1 MSSFSS
7 SPNLSRRRFTA
18 GLASA
23 GLLLSPLFTTAR
35 HINQL
40 VNGQLPI
47 ATPSDKLVIYQ
58 IFTRLFG
65 NQQTA
70 NTPWG
75 SLAENGVGKFNDITN
90 KALQE
95 IRKMGVSH
103 VWYTGVIEH
112 ATMTGYSSLGIPPD
126 NPLVVKGR
134 AGSPYAIKDYYDV
147 APDLAVDVRK
157 RMAEFEALVQR
168 SHANGLKVIIDFVP
182 NHLARQYSS
191 DAKPEGIQD
200 LGATDD
206 ITKAFDPQNN
216 FYYLPDQPFQPPA
229 GTSVPDGTLAPP
241 YEEMPAKATG
251 NDVFKAQPGIDDWYE
266 TIKLNYGVD
275 YQNDRKT
282 YFDSTATA
290 ERPSTWTKMRD
301 ILLFWAGKGVDGFR
315 CDMAEMVPVEF
326 WGWVIPQI
334 KASRANVIPATPT
347 AKAPVAST
355 GAAKV
360 KPGAAP
366 TPVAAP
372 ASKPIVFIAEIYN
385 PQQYANYI
393 NVGKFDYL
401 YDKVGLYDT
410 IRALMEGKGS
420 PIAISRVCQG
430 ESGTLGKHML
440 RFLENHD
447 EQRIASRQFAADPWA
462 AVPAMTLSATLHTGP
477 AMVYFGQEVGVNPTK
492 AEGFQGDDGRTTIF
506 DYWGI
511 TEYQA
516 WTNGGAFDGGKL
528 TADQKKLRQFYTQL
542 GQLINSSDAIKTGAF
557 YDLQQY
563 GRPEQLFSY
572 LRYSAKQKLLIVCNF
587 DRKETIRTQLQIP
600 SDVWKALK
608 LPPKKTYTYK
618 DIFRTKTVINA
629 GTIIPVTVPPLGVL
643 VLAIS

>member
-1 MSSFSS
+1 MLVSDSDS
-7 SPNLSRRRFTA
+7 LTITRRTFAT
-18 GLASA
+18 GLVAT
-23 GLLLSPLFTTAR
+23 GLLS
-35 HINQL
+35 NQL
-40 VNGQLPI
+40 VQAASELFGLNPP
-47 ATPSDKLVIYQ
+47 AAPTDKLVVYQ

-70 NTPWG
+70 NKPWG
-75 SLAENGVGKFNDITN
+75 SLAENGVGKFNDITD

-103 VWYTGVIEH
+103 VWYTGIIEH

-168 SHANGLKVIIDFVP
+168 SHANGLKVIVDFVP
-182 NHLARQYSS
+182 NHLARQYRS
-191 DAKPEGIQD
+191 DAKPEGVQD
-200 LGATDD
+200 LGQTDD
-206 ITKAFDPQNN
+206 PTKAFDPNNN
-216 FYYLPDQPFQPPA
+216 FYYLPGQAFQPPA
-229 GTSVPDGTLAPP
+229 GTSVPEGTLAQP
-241 YEEMPAKATG
+241 YEENPAKATG

-282 YFDSTATA
+282 YFDPADTQTPGRADY
-290 ERPSTWTKMRD
+290 PNTWLKMRD

-334 KASRANVIPATPT
+334 KASRTSAVVT
-347 AKAPVAST
+347 
-355 GAAKV
+355 
-360 KPGAAP
+360 
-366 TPVAAP
+366 
-372 ASKPIVFIAEIYN
+372 PIVFIAEIYN

-393 NVGKFDYL
+393 NIGKFDYL
-401 YDKVGLYDT
+401 YDKVGLYDSV
-410 IRALMEGKGS
+410 RALMEGKGS
-420 PIAISRVCQG
+420 TVAISKVCQG

-447 EQRIASRQFAADPWA
+447 EQRIASRQFAADPWT

-477 AMVYFGQEVGVNPTK
+477 MMVYFGQEVGVTPTQ

-506 DYWGI
+506 DYWGVP
-511 TEYQA
+511 EFQA
-516 WTNGGAFDGGKL
+516 WTSDGAFDGGKL
-528 TADQKKLRQFYTQL
+528 TLEQKKLRQFYVQL
-542 GQLINSSDAIKTGAF
+542 GQLISSSDAIRTGAF

-563 GRPEQLFSY
+563 GKPEKLFSY
-572 LRYSAKQKLLIVCNF
+572 LRYSAKQKLLIICNF
-587 DRKETIRTQLQIP
+587 DRKETIRTQLRIP
-600 SDVWKALK
+600 AEVSKAMK
-608 LPPKKTYTYK
+608 LAPKKTYTYK
-618 DIFRTKTVINA
+618 DIFRTKTAISA
-629 GTIIPVTVPPLGVL
+629 GLTIPVTVPPLGVL
-643 VLAIS
+643 VFAIS